1 MLVFHVFGLD
11 IPGVIFIPV
20 VATTLFTIGLSL
32 ALWLDERAES
42 KAVN

>member
-1 MLVFHVFGLD
+1 MLVFHILGLD

-32 ALWLDERAES
+32 ALWLDG
-42 KAVN
+42 KADN